1 MFDLITI
8 VTPPLS
14 DDKIDYI
21 VWRNGLQTNSRDGAV
36 FYDNIDTKNL
46 KQQKGI
52 YVKIETNKRLKAE
65 GSLHKY
71 HNEISG
77 NERNNYNMFTMS
89 EAKSTIDSLLYD
101 KGIDME
107 DAFVYSYEIGLNL
120 NVSKDCRAFLDK
132 IKSIGAVGAERQFYV
147 NPMYINPMHKNE
159 RLKVTGFQKVRKYYK
174 VYDKVFECVDKKRKV
189 IPEGNILRIETV
201 YKRLDKCRVID
212 FFSPDNLKK
221 MVESFFRDWRTIQ
234 FDLFITTPK
243 GTGRAKQ
250 HLCMEIMNKGRDE
263 VLKQAKERHST
274 GSLTDWEYRNIREF
288 VNKEWDEVK
297 NHITFIQSD
306 EEKEFRE
313 LMQVNHTI
321 LKHDEINK

>member
-8 VTPPLS
+8 VTPPLT
-14 DDKIDYI
+14 DAKIDHI

-52 YVKIETNKRLKAE
+52 YVRIETNKRLKAE

-71 HNEISG
+71 YNEKSG

-89 EAKSTIDSLLYD
+89 EAKTAIDNLLYD

-120 NVSKDCRAFLDK
+120 NVAKDCRVYLEK
-132 IKSIGAVGAERQFYV
+132 IRSIGAVGTERKFFV
-147 NPMYINPMHKNE
+147 NPKDVNPMHKNE
-159 RLKVTGFQKVRKYYK
+159 RSKVTGFNKVRKCYK
-174 VYDKVFECVDKKRKV
+174 VYDKVHECMDKKRKV
-189 IPEGNILRIETV
+189 IPEGNILRIEIV

-212 FFSPDNLKK
+212 FFSPDNLHK
-221 MVESFFRDWRTIQ
+221 MVEAFFRDWRTIQ
-234 FDLFITTPK
+234 FHQNIITPK

-250 HLCMEIMNKGRDE
+250 HLCLEIMNKGRDE

-297 NHITFIQSD
+297 KFITFIQSD